1 MTEEVTQNSAL
12 MINDM
17 LSGVD
22 IDWVAHDTK
31 ENSDD

>member
-17 LSGVD
+17 LSGVE
-22 IDWVAHDTK
+22 IDWVATVTQ
-31 ENSDD
+31 EDDDE

>member
-17 LSGVD
+17 LSGVE
-22 IDWVAHDTK
+22 IDWVATDKQET
-31 ENSDD
+31 DDE